1 MKKATKNNEELNFAL
16 ETVDTSYDLLKGKSR
31 KAEIVTDR
39 QIVMYLLNV
48 HSDYITTRIGNLF
61 NRDHS
66 TVVHS
71 LKALH
76 GKAKYDSKLKNRL
89 DKIVE
94 TYKSNTKNI
103 YPKVDISEE
112 IKQKIIQIIQEETN
126 VSITFN

>member
-1 MKKATKNNEELNFAL
+1 MKKATINNEELNFAL
-16 ETVDTSYDLLKGKSR
+16 ETVDTPYDLLKGKSR

-94 TYKSNTKNI
+94 RYKSKTKNI

-126 VSITFN
+126 VSLTFN